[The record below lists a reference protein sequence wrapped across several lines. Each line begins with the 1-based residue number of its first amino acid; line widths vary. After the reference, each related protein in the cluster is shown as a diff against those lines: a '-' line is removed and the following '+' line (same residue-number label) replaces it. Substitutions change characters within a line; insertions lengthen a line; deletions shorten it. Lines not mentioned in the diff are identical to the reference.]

1 MQIVEGTTGHLD
13 ELAILFN
20 DYRIFYQKASD
31 LDGAKGF
38 LSERLNNR
46 DSTTFIAIDEQ
57 GHALGFTQLYPLFSS
72 TRMRRMW
79 LLNDLFVTPSYRGK
93 GISKLLLERCKALAM
108 ETNAAGLRL
117 ETEIGNHI
125 GNRLYPSVGFTLDTK
140 LNFYFWENPVN

>member
-1 MQIVEGTTGHLD
+1 MQIVEGSVEHLD
-13 ELAILFN
+13 ELTILFN
-20 DYRIFYQKASD
+20 DYRIFYREQTD
-31 LDGAKGF
+31 LEGARIF
-38 LSERLNNR
+38 LNERLNNR
-46 DSTTFIAIDEQ
+46 DSTIFTAIDE
-57 GHALGFTQLYPLFSS
+57 GDHAVGFTQLYPLFSS